1 MTLRRAESSIQLQV
15 EVSIDEDQ
23 QTEVL
28 EEAPVERKSRK
39 LLVIAVG
46 VLALLA
52 LGAGGYVWHARSV
65 HAKSGKTPVVKV
77 TKAELY
83 LPLEPAFVVNF
94 RDDESLRYLQV
105 GVTLMSHDADALA
118 VAKGADPV
126 IRDALVA
133 LFSDQKYSI
142 ISDAS
147 GRNKL
152 QAQALAAVRKI
163 VQARLGRP
171 GIDALYFTS
180 FVMQ

>member
-1 MTLRRAESSIQLQV
+1 MIE
-15 EVSIDEDQ
+15 DEQ
-23 QTEVL
+23 SEAL
-28 EEAPVERKSRK
+28 AEAPVGRKSRK
-39 LLVIAVG
+39 PLVIVVS
-46 VLALLA
+46 VLLLLA
-52 LGAGGYVWHARSV
+52 LGAGGYVWKARTA
-65 HAKSGKTPVVKV
+65 HAKPGKPVAANLSK
-77 TKAELY
+77 TELY

-105 GVTLMSHDADALA
+105 GVTLMSHDADALN

-142 ISDAS
+142 ISDAA
-147 GRNKL
+147 GRAAL
-152 QAQALAAVRKI
+152 QAQALAAVRK
-163 VQARLGRP
+163 VVKARLGRP

>member
-1 MTLRRAESSIQLQV
+1 LQV
-15 EVSIDEDQ
+15 EVFMIEDEQ
-23 QTEVL
+23 SEVL
-28 EEAPVERKSRK
+28 AEAPVERKSRK
-39 LLVIAVG
+39 LLVIVVS
-46 VLALLA
+46 VLLLAA
-52 LGAGGYVWHARSV
+52 LGAGGYTWKVRAA
-65 HAKSGKTPVVKV
+65 HAKPVAVNLSKT
-77 TKAELY
+77 ELY

-105 GVTLMSHDADALA
+105 GVTLMSHDADALNT
-118 VAKGADPV
+118 AKSADPV

-142 ISDAS
+142 ISDAA
-147 GRNKL
+147 GRANL

-163 VQARLGRP
+163 VKARLGRP